1 MSTGP
6 LEDLLDKLNSGDNTA
21 AEQVFRAYEPYLRK
35 VIRRQLPDRLRPK
48 FDSLDI
54 VQSAWRDILHG
65 LQSAGWRFTSTAQ
78 LQAFLVKVT
87 RNRFIDRYRQHHTA
101 AEREHALSVND
112 LQSLPA
118 TQQAD
123 PSAQAEATELWER
136 LLHLCPPEHHELL
149 QLRRQGVPLPEI
161 AARTGLHEGS
171 IRRILR
177 NLASRLASDSGE
189 EDADL
194 D

>member
-1 MSTGP
+1 MTTGP
-6 LEDLLDKLNSGDNTA
+6 LEDLLEKLNNGDATA

-35 VIRRQLPDRLRPK
+35 VIRRQLPARLRPK

-65 LQSAGWRFTSTAQ
+65 LQKAGWRFTSTAQ

-101 AEREHALSVND
+101 AERQQELSIHE

-118 TQQAD
+118 TQEAD
-123 PSAQAEATELWER
+123 PSARAEADELWER
-136 LLHLCPPEHHELL
+136 LLQLCPPEHHELL
-149 QLRRQGVPLPEI
+149 RLKRQGVPLPEI
-161 AARTGLHEGS
+161 AAHTGLHAGS

-177 NLASRLASDSGE
+177 TLASRLASDSGRGNP
-189 EDADL
+189 DL
-194 D
+194 V